1 MGAQKNVPKKKVKS
15 KELTYVCDLK
25 RNCIKVLKDVALNV
39 VDVDSIQII
48 HIETTLTK

>member
-25 RNCIKVLKDVALNV
+25 RNCIKDVALNV